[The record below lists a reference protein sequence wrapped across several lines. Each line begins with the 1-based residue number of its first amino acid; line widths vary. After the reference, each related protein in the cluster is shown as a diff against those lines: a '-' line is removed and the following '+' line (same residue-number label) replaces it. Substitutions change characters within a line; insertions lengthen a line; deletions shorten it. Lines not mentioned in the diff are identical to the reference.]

1 MNFWHSLEKFGDAIA
16 LIDEHEKE
24 SWSYKRLAEAVAN
37 GSQVLR
43 RPRKKLVF
51 LFANNDV
58 GAILG
63 YLSALQAGHLVYL
76 GKGNVDWIE
85 VTDLIERYHPDIILW
100 KGGDQSLPPHYRRD
114 QNLFRYRFAECSKRQ
129 PRLGEDLT
137 LLLSTSG
144 SLGSPKLVRLSRKNV
159 ETATAQVA
167 RALRLNPSHRAIT
180 SLPLNFV
187 LGLSVVHSHLQ
198 IGASLVVTK
207 RSVQDQAFWR
217 LLDETE
223 ATSLA
228 GVPWTFRMLRMIS
241 FDPEHHPSLRYLSLS
256 GGKLE
261 PDLLLW
267 LKQLAARG
275 LDIFSMYG
283 QTEASGRMCVLPSE
297 RFLCKGEMVGLPV
310 KDGEVWCG
318 DDGQI
323 NYRGPNV
330 MLGYARSRRDLNDI
344 DDLGGKLPT
353 GDCGYLDAEGYLH
366 ITGRNSR
373 IAKLFGMRINLD
385 EIELILSEN
394 IPVVVASDDHLL
406 FVFVEKGKPEGLDEK
421 LLVLLRRLRVPEHC
435 VRVEVVK
442 NFPRNEAGKLRYGDL
457 LKAPR
462 RL

>member
-1 MNFWHSLEKFGDAIA
+1 MNFWHGLEKFGDATA
-16 LIDEHEKE
+16 LIDEHGKE
-24 SWSYKRLAEAVAN
+24 SWSYRRLAEAIAS

-43 RPRKKLVF
+43 RTRKKLIF
-51 LFANNDV
+51 LFANNDI

-63 YLSALQAGHLVYL
+63 YLSALQADHLVYL
-76 GKGNVDWIE
+76 GRGAVDWIE
-85 VTDLIERYHPDIILW
+85 VADLAKRYHPDIILW
-100 KGGDQSLPPHYRRD
+100 KGGDQGLPPQYRRD
-114 QNLFRYRFAECSKRQ
+114 QDLFGYKLAECSKRQ
-129 PRLGEDLT
+129 SRLGEDLT
-137 LLLSTSG
+137 LLISTSG
-144 SLGSPKLVRLSRKNV
+144 SLGSRKLVRLSRRNV
-159 ETATAQVA
+159 ETAASQVA
-167 RALRLNPSHRAIT
+167 QALRLDPSHRAIT

-207 RSVQDQAFWR
+207 RSVQDRGFWH

-241 FDPEHHPSLRYLSLS
+241 FDPERHPSLQYISLS
-256 GGKLE
+256 GGRLE
-261 PDLLLW
+261 PELLLW

-283 QTEASGRMCVLPSE
+283 QTEASGRMCVLPPE
-297 RFLCKGEMVGLPV
+297 RFLCKGETVGLPV
-310 KDGEVWCG
+310 EGGEVWCD

-330 MLGYARSRRDLNDI
+330 MLGYAHSRGDLSDV
-344 DDLGGKLPT
+344 DDLGGELST
-353 GDCGYLDAEGYLH
+353 GDRGYLDAEGHLR

-385 EIELILSEN
+385 EIESILSEN

-406 FVFVEKGKPEGLDEK
+406 FVFVEKNKPEGLDER
-421 LLVLLRRLRVPEHC
+421 LSLLLRRLRVPEHC
-435 VRVEVVK
+435 VRVRTVM

-457 LKAPR
+457 LESAT
-462 RL
+462 

>member
-1 MNFWHSLEKFGDAIA
+1 MNFWHRLEEFGDAIA
-16 LIDEHEKE
+16 LIDEHGKE
-24 SWSYKRLAEAVAN
+24 IWSYKRLAEAVVN
-37 GSQVLR
+37 GSQVLH

-63 YLSALQAGHLVYL
+63 YLSVLQAGHLVYL
-76 GKGNVDWIE
+76 GQGIVDWIE
-85 VTDLIERYHPDIILW
+85 VTDLIRRYHPDILLW
-100 KGGDQSLPPHYRRD
+100 KGGDQGLPPHYRRNQD
-114 QNLFRYRFAECSKRQ
+114 LFGYRLAECSKRQ

-159 ETATAQVA
+159 ETAASQVA
-167 RALRLNPSHRAIT
+167 QALRLNPSHRAIT

-198 IGASLVVTK
+198 MGASLVVTK

-217 LLDETE
+217 LLDETG

-241 FDPEHHPSLRYLSLS
+241 FDPERYPSLQYLSLS
-256 GGKLE
+256 GGRLE
-261 PDLLLW
+261 PELLLW

-283 QTEASGRMCVLPSE
+283 QTEASGRMCVLPPE
-297 RFLCKGEMVGLPV
+297 RFLCNGESVGLPV

-330 MLGYARSRRDLNDI
+330 MLGYARSRRDLSDV

-353 GDCGYLDAEGYLH
+353 GDCGHLDAEGYLH
-366 ITGRNSR
+366 ITGRISR

-385 EIELILSEN
+385 EIESILSEN
-394 IPVVVASDDHLL
+394 IPVLVASNDHLL
-406 FVFVEKGKPEGLDEK
+406 FVFVEKNKPEGLDER
-421 LLVLLRRLRVPEHC
+421 LLILLRRLRVPEHC
-435 VRVEVVK
+435 VQVRIVA

-457 LKAPR
+457 FKSAT
-462 RL
+462 